1 MLKILSLWHKRKFMQ
16 DQWFSSH
23 LWRSAPSHSIWIY
36 VQRVWVTTVQ
46 QLNQTWHLTTL
57 EWKYNCAFITR
68 IIINTMRIQNFIEV
82 QGEKTDVSIPDER
95 RLTVGA
101 SPTINNVSAG
111 NEGRVYKGLE
121 GNCEAFLKEY
131 FYSKQQLMVDVVP
144 DLDPKSYFW
153 LTVFVCSILSFYHG
167 CDLMVGVFLET
178 FIFGARV

>member
-1 MLKILSLWHKRKFMQ
+1 
-16 DQWFSSH
+16 
-23 LWRSAPSHSIWIY
+23 
-36 VQRVWVTTVQ
+36 
-46 QLNQTWHLTTL
+46 
-57 EWKYNCAFITR
+57 
-68 IIINTMRIQNFIEV
+68 MRIQNFIEV

-95 RLTVGA
+95 RLTVVA

-111 NEGRVYKGLE
+111 NEGRVYKGWE

-153 LTVFVCSILSFYHG
+153 LTVFVCSFLSFYHG